1 MTRNM
6 FLKSILCISI
16 VVLTAVGC
24 SASRDI
30 KYISAEL
37 QVIEVDSMPDIKI
50 LSEIR
55 VLNDQVY
62 LTYESKGGYGQRHIK
77 QYVYDSKSQCLSYD
91 KELFKK
97 DDGFYQL
104 FAPSLFEDDK
114 DPFDKDLLWDRDHIF
129 GRNDWWSDTNPS
141 VYVVHGHTPVGSSIF
156 KQRDILIPEDT
167 KFNSTRTVCRYTHGH
182 KICID
187 AGCFSTHQIA
197 LLDLDTLEERV
208 IK

>member
-16 VVLTAVGC
+16 VVLTALGC

-30 KYISAEL
+30 KYISADL

-114 DPFDKDLLWDRDHIF
+114 GVLYSFDRDM
-129 GRNDWWSDTNPS
+129 PS
-141 VYVVHGHTPVGSSIF
+141 IYSVSADGIAVPTKNHLITTTAETPYTLVHEAR
-156 KQRDILIPEDT
+156 Q
-167 KFNSTRTVCRYTHGH
+167 
-182 KICID
+182 
-187 AGCFSTHQIA
+187 AFSNHRMNFC
-197 LLDLDTLEERV
+197 L
-208 IK
+208 